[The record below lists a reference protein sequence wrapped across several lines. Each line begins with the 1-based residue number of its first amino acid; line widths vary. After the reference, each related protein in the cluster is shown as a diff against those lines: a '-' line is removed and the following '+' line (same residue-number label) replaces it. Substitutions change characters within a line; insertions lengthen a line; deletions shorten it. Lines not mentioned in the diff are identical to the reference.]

1 MKAIVLNNKLDFEYR
16 EMEIPKPKEGEVL
29 VKTIA
34 LSINPVDV
42 KTKQGGGALFM
53 LEKEDPKILGWDIS
67 GVIEKTGQG
76 VSDFKEGD
84 AVFGMVN
91 FPGNGKAYA
100 EYVVAPEKHLA
111 KKPENIS
118 HQEAAASTL
127 AALTAWQAIMH
138 NAKLKKGDRVLV
150 HAGSGGVGHFAIQM
164 AHHLDAYVIATSSQ
178 ANKDF
183 ILSLGAN
190 EHIDYRKHNFENAVK
205 DVDLVLD
212 AFGGEYPERS
222 INVVRKGG
230 KIISLPGPIDD
241 TIVAKAKDQNIEA
254 FFILVESSGSDMQ
267 RIANLLSIEVIVPYI
282 DAVYQFDE
290 MEKAHQHIA
299 SGRTRGK
306 VVINVVGNF

>member
-1 MKAIVLNNKLDFEYR
+1 MKAIILNEKFDFEYR
-16 EMEIPKPKEGEVL
+16 EMEIPQPKEGEVL

-53 LEKEDPKILGWDIS
+53 LEKKDPKILGWDIS
-67 GVIEKTGQG
+67 GVVEKVGQG

-91 FPGNGKAYA
+91 FPGHGKAYA

-190 EHIDYRKHNFENAVK
+190 EHIDYRKQKFENAVK

-212 AFGGEYPERS
+212 AYGGEYPERS
-222 INVVRKGG
+222 IKVVREGG
-230 KIISLPGPIDD
+230 KIISLPAPIDD
-241 TIVAKAKDQNIEA
+241 VIVKKAEEQKVEE
-254 FFILVESSGSDMQ
+254 FFILVESNDVDMR
-267 RIANLLSIEVIVPYI
+267 RIANLLGGEVIKPFI
-282 DAVYQFDE
+282 DKVFDFNNI
-290 MEKAHQHIA
+290 EKAHQHIA

-306 VVINVVGNF
+306 VVINLK